1 MRNRVIAGALAGTVA
16 LLAGLEGV
24 KHYPYLDVGGVP
36 TVCMGSTHNVEWR
49 PYTAQ
54 ECSDKALEEVQV
66 YWDGVVAKAPPDTPG
81 SVLGAMTSVAYNT
94 GVRGWAVEGGRDSRF
109 VVALRNRDWVGAC
122 AAITAPWQGKHGV
135 SQGYKATVGG
145 EPHKGLEN
153 RRRAEYDFCMRDL
166 R

>member
-145 EPHKGLEN
+145 KPHKGLEN
-153 RRRAEYDFCMRDL
+153 RRRAEYDFCMGDL